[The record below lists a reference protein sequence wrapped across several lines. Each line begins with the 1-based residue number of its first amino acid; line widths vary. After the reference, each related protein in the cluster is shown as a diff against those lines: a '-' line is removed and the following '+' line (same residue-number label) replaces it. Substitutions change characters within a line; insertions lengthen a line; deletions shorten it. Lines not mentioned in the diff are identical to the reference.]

1 MVNIRINNDVPIRWH
16 IKHNGENAILQGK
29 ELELK
34 VCNTFGCTAITDY
47 IIDGSELS
55 FVFLGSAQK
64 YLGDYHLTLK
74 IKDGNNVYTI
84 DACKAFRLV
93 ALSCEVEDNAIVEM
107 ESNITVPRNGFSA
120 YELAVL
126 NGEYTGDYDGYQR
139 WLARYAEN
147 TANEAVNI
155 ANKAKENSSTA
166 LSTAQQASVVANDAK
181 TAVATKQDTLT
192 LTIKDNGNIVI
203 GNIQGQTKEF
213 MPATPSGDPNHYMY
227 EKCGAVWNSE
237 TGYWELNGLTDMTNE
252 DMQDS
257 YLKCNM
263 YSDILLASAK
273 YMNKSFRTNMLGNI
287 AMTST
292 LPANSALY
300 LFRRNTLLEVL
311 NFKLLANQT
320 TDVPLYV
327 FNNMT
332 LTFEGCTKLRTILGT
347 VKCTDAAFNSAFS
360 KCYELA
366 NVEMIGVSK
375 DISFADS
382 PNLSKESLLFLINN
396 AGTATFTVT
405 LHADTYAW
413 ASVDEDIQAA
423 LAVKTNITL
432 QSA

>member
-16 IKHNGENAILQGK
+16 IKHNGEDAILQGK

-55 FVFLGSAQK
+55 FVFLGSAHK

-74 IKDGNNVYTI
+74 IKDGNNVYTV

-93 ALSCEVEDNAIVEM
+93 ALSCEVEDNAIVEV

-192 LTIKDNGNIVI
+192 LTVKDNGNIVI
-203 GNIQGQTKEF
+203 GNIQGKSKEF

-227 EKCGAVWNSE
+227 EKCGAVWNGDTE
-237 TGYWELNGLTDMTNE
+237 YWELNGLTDMTNE

-263 YSDILLASAK
+263 YSDILLAPAK

-287 AMTST
+287 VISST
-292 LPANSALY
+292 LPANSAQQT
-300 LFRRNTLLEVL
+300 FRGDTTLEIL
-311 NFKLLANQT
+311 NFNFKT
-320 TDVPLYV
+320 SGSEFPLYI
-327 FNNMT
+327 FNNMDYC
-332 LTFEGCTKLRTILGT
+332 FYRCNALRAILGSI
-347 VKCTDAAFNSAFS
+347 KCTNASFTEAFRGCASLTTIKLLN
-360 KCYELA
+360 
-366 NVEMIGVSK
+366 VSK
-375 DISFADS
+375 AISFKDS
-382 PNLSKESLLFLINN
+382 PNLSKESLLYLINN
-396 AGTATFTVT
+396 AGTATFTIT
-405 LHADTYAW
+405 LHAETYAW
-413 ASVDEDIQAA
+413 ASTDTDIQAA